1 MSEQKT
7 KPTIYF
13 VEATVKLPGAT
24 CPDGQISHGAFTFED
39 SVVTICHPDDPTP
52 VRCPAGKTYTRT
64 LQAPTNTFADAQ
76 EHARLLTIEFRT
88 ALRGGS
94 PWWRP
99 QRALELP
106 SRGLVLNEAPSFYQ
120 LVQHSHRARIRKLG
134 GPRRHLNDQIVPRHH
149 ELTAQ
154 RRHTRGARKI
164 INARIVTP
172 AARGCRIIP

>member
-13 VEATVKLPGAT
+13 VEATVKLPGST

-64 LQAPTNTFADAQ
+64 LLAPTNTFADAQ

-94 PWWRP
+94 PGGGRSGP
-99 QRALELP
+99 LNYP
-106 SRGLVLNEAPSFYQ
+106 RG
-120 LVQHSHRARIRKLG
+120 G
-134 GPRRHLNDQIVPRHH
+134 W
-149 ELTAQ
+149 
-154 RRHTRGARKI
+154 
-164 INARIVTP
+164 
-172 AARGCRIIP
+172 C